1 MNEFN
6 HYLQQINKIK
16 DKTSLQYSV
25 LQDFI
30 QCHYC
35 LEVLSQTSSLLFRTV
50 LAEKTK
56 NGNLERFVVKQKHGS
71 RIEIGNNKNKVLRIC
86 RLTLLICASKYYS
99 CVVFLPLCQSS
110 VNNCSSY
117 LHQKLK
123 IEQNKRNPSFL
134 RAISGNTMLFGG
146 GHRLF
151 SSHPLGGKPFSSLHD
166 DSIYIVR

>member
-6 HYLQQINKIK
+6 HYLQQINKIY

-71 RIEIGNNKNKVLRIC
+71 RIEIGDNKNKVLRIC
-86 RLTLLICASKYYS
+86 RLTLLIFASKYYS
-99 CVVFLPLCQSS
+99 CVVFLPFCYSIVKKYS
-110 VNNCSSY
+110 
-117 LHQKLK
+117 
-123 IEQNKRNPSFL
+123 
-134 RAISGNTMLFGG
+134 
-146 GHRLF
+146 
-151 SSHPLGGKPFSSLHD
+151 SSHTQMLKNVLRWKPLKHPFFLPT
-166 DSIYIVR
+166 